1 MRAAIPKTVCPSIF
15 IPPMKHALKLST
27 LASIFLLSALA
38 EAQQFKTN
46 VPLRED
52 KGVAP
57 PEEPYHASRGLI
69 TLQGPSGMFINP
81 TSATLPQGK
90 FTLQYCLFF
99 PNRDTDIVGHGT
111 LISYGV
117 LDWLEVG
124 FVGNLIDVNDDL
136 IPDQRAINRAALA
149 GQPISADKAG
159 RDKEFVVGGP
169 MLRARLL
176 RDQQWWPE
184 ISVGGYVKWGTN
196 ALNAGTIFVAASKRI
211 HIDPDGFFKS
221 LTIQT
226 GARQTWFDKPQG
238 RGVRDSG
245 RFYGGLELE
254 LPYRLYLIGEL
265 TQKDNDF
272 DRRMPFAYGIQCR
285 LPGINL
291 TFAALQDGGPHERVG
306 LYSGVGISFG
316 F

>member
-1 MRAAIPKTVCPSIF
+1 MNHLFRLF
-15 IPPMKHALKLST
+15 
-27 LASIFLLSALA
+27 ALA
-38 EAQQFKTN
+38 CIVLTSAVAHAQHFKTS

-52 KGVAP
+52 KTVSP
-57 PEEPYHASRGLI
+57 PEEEPYHASRGLI

-117 LDWLEVG
+117 MDWLEAG

-136 IPDQRAINRAALA
+136 IPDTRAIRRAIARA
-149 GQPISADKAG
+149 EPISADKAG
-159 RDKEFVVGGP
+159 KDKEFVIGGP
-169 MLRARLL
+169 MVRARLL
-176 RDQQWWPE
+176 RDREWWPE
-184 ISVGGYVKWGTN
+184 ISVGGYLKWGTN
-196 ALNAGTIFVAASKRI
+196 ALNSGTIFVAVSKRI
-211 HIDPDGFFKS
+211 PIDPDGFFKS
-221 LTIQT
+221 IVIQT
-226 GARQTWFDKPQG
+226 GARETWFDKPQG
-238 RGVRDSG
+238 PGQVRDSG
-245 RFYGGLELE
+245 RVYGGLELE
-254 LPYRLYLIGEL
+254 LPYRFYLIGEL

-272 DRRMPFAYGIQCR
+272 DRRMPFAYGVQCR
-285 LPGINL
+285 LPGVNL
-291 TFAALQDGGPHERVG
+291 TFAALQDGGQHERIG